1 MATVAAVEGEIERHG
16 ESLPHDAGHGARYAQ
31 GKIILRKEDHQALQS
46 LYAFNIS
53 PNVAWG
59 IPELT
64 RELKIE
70 HWDPDRG
77 LAIRF
82 GGQIVTD
89 QVSCAFFPV
98 G

>member
-16 ESLPHDAGHGARYAQ
+16 ESLSHDAGHGARYAQ
-31 GKIILRKEDHQALQS
+31 GKMILRKENHQALQS
-46 LYAFNIS
+46 LYAFNIN

-70 HWDPDRG
+70 HRDPDRQ
-77 LAIRF
+77 R
-82 GGQIVTD
+82 
-89 QVSCAFFPV
+89 
-98 G
+98 

>member
-16 ESLPHDAGHGARYAQ
+16 ESLSHDAGHGARYAQ

-64 RELKIE
+64 RSSRSSTGIPIGA
-70 HWDPDRG
+70 WPSVSADR
-77 LAIRF
+77 
-82 GGQIVTD
+82 
-89 QVSCAFFPV
+89 S
-98 G
+98 